1 MTPEYGPP
9 ALIAKLAR
17 ASAEGMDLLEK
28 RIEMLVDHRVQAERK
43 RCARLECREGL
54 DPNDSWDKG
63 FVDGWE
69 AYAAAIRE
77 GEKDG

>member
-28 RIEMLVDHRVQAERK
+28 RIEMLVDHRVRAETE
-43 RCARLECREGL
+43 RCAGLARSKCYCEFEGRTCVCCQL
-54 DPNDSWDKG
+54 
-63 FVDGWE
+63 
-69 AYAAAIRE
+69 AAAIRE
-77 GEKDG
+77 GEKDGE